1 MYNDL
6 GHAMRYN
13 DLVAMLHAAKAELSV
28 LASYVEDPTTQ
39 WPNLG
44 LKKTAQAH
52 KKLRDEIATLVA
64 TDPALEDGTDWR
76 AKYIEAERE
85 RVRLQIRVGRLEWL
99 EDGTDWRAKYVEAE
113 HERVRLQILV
123 GRLRWLAEAGCE
135 NTPTRDCECPGCMT
149 ARERAER
156 GEA

>member
-28 LASYVEDPTTQ
+28 LASYAEDPTTQ

-52 KKLRDEIATLVA
+52 KKLRDEIDALVA

-76 AKYIEAERE
+76 AKYVEAERE
-85 RVRLQIRVGRLEWL
+85 RVRLQIHVGRLE
-99 EDGTDWRAKYVEAE
+99 
-113 HERVRLQILV
+113 
-123 GRLRWLAEAGCE
+123 WLAEAGCE
-135 NTPTRDCECPGCMT
+135 NTPTRGCACPGCMT

>member
-28 LASYVEDPTTQ
+28 LASYAEDPTTQ

-52 KKLRDEIATLVA
+52 KKLRDEIDALVA

-76 AKYIEAERE
+76 AKYVEAERE
-85 RVRLQIRVGRLEWL
+85 RVRLQIHVGRLE
-99 EDGTDWRAKYVEAE
+99 
-113 HERVRLQILV
+113 
-123 GRLRWLAEAGCE
+123 WLAEAGCE
-135 NTPTRDCECPGCMT
+135 NTPTRGCECPGCMT

>member
-28 LASYVEDPTTQ
+28 LASYAEDPTTQ

-52 KKLRDEIATLVA
+52 KKLRDEIDALVA

-76 AKYIEAERE
+76 AKYVEAERE

-99 EDGTDWRAKYVEAE
+99 
-113 HERVRLQILV
+113 
-123 GRLRWLAEAGCE
+123 AEAGCE
-135 NTPTRDCECPGCMT
+135 NTPTRGCECPGCMT

>member
-28 LASYVEDPTTQ
+28 LASYAEDPTTQ
-39 WPNLG
+39 WPSLG

-52 KKLRDEIATLVA
+52 KKLRDEIDALVA

-76 AKYIEAERE
+76 AKYVEAERE
-85 RVRLQIRVGRLEWL
+85 RVRLQIHVGRLE
-99 EDGTDWRAKYVEAE
+99 
-113 HERVRLQILV
+113 
-123 GRLRWLAEAGCE
+123 WLAEAGCE
-135 NTPTRDCECPGCMT
+135 NTPTRGCECPGCMT

-156 GEA
+156 GEP

>member
-13 DLVAMLHAAKAELSV
+13 DLVAMLHAAKAELAV
-28 LASYVEDPTTQ
+28 LASYAEDPATQ

-44 LKKTAQAH
+44 LKTTAQAH
-52 KKLRDEIATLVA
+52 KKLRDQIAALLA
-64 TDPALEDGTDWR
+64 TDPVAVSLREENLALRAALRSCQSTEDWR
-76 AKYIEAERE
+76 AKYVEAERE

-99 EDGTDWRAKYVEAE
+99 
-113 HERVRLQILV
+113 
-123 GRLRWLAEAGCE
+123 AEAGCE
-135 NTPTRDCECPGCMT
+135 NTPTKGCECPGCMT

>member
-85 RVRLQIRVGRLEWL
+85 RVRLQI
-99 EDGTDWRAKYVEAE
+99 
-113 HERVRLQILV
+113 LV

-135 NTPTRDCECPGCMT
+135 NTPTRGCECPGCMT

>member
-1 MYNDL
+1 VMYNDL

-28 LASYVEDPTTQ
+28 LASYAEDPTTQ

-52 KKLRDEIATLVA
+52 KKLRDEIDALVA

-76 AKYIEAERE
+76 AKYVEAERE

-99 EDGTDWRAKYVEAE
+99 
-113 HERVRLQILV
+113 
-123 GRLRWLAEAGCE
+123 AEAGCE
-135 NTPTRDCECPGCMT
+135 NTPRGCECPGCMT

>member
-28 LASYVEDPTTQ
+28 LASYAEDPTTQ

-52 KKLRDEIATLVA
+52 KKLRDEIDALVA

-76 AKYIEAERE
+76 AKYVEAERE
-85 RVRLQIRVGRLEWL
+85 RVRLQIHVGRLE
-99 EDGTDWRAKYVEAE
+99 
-113 HERVRLQILV
+113 
-123 GRLRWLAEAGCE
+123 WLAEAGCE
-135 NTPTRDCECPGCMT
+135 NTPTRGCECPGCMT

-156 GEA
+156 GEP

>member
-28 LASYVEDPTTQ
+28 LASYAEDPTTQ
-39 WPNLG
+39 WPSLG

-52 KKLRDEIATLVA
+52 KKLRDEIDALVA

-76 AKYIEAERE
+76 AKYVEAERE
-85 RVRLQIRVGRLEWL
+85 RVRLQIHVGRLE
-99 EDGTDWRAKYVEAE
+99 
-113 HERVRLQILV
+113 
-123 GRLRWLAEAGCE
+123 WLAEAGCE
-135 NTPTRDCECPGCMT
+135 NTPTRGCECPGCMT

>member
-28 LASYVEDPTTQ
+28 LASYAEDPTTQ
-39 WPNLG
+39 WPSLG

-52 KKLRDEIATLVA
+52 KKLRDEIDALVA

-76 AKYIEAERE
+76 AKYVEAERE

-99 EDGTDWRAKYVEAE
+99 
-113 HERVRLQILV
+113 
-123 GRLRWLAEAGCE
+123 AEAGCE
-135 NTPTRDCECPGCMT
+135 NTPTRGCECPGCMT

>member
-28 LASYVEDPTTQ
+28 LASYAEDPTTQ
-39 WPNLG
+39 WPSLG

-52 KKLRDEIATLVA
+52 KKLRDEIDALVA

-76 AKYIEAERE
+76 AKYVEAERE
-85 RVRLQIRVGRLEWL
+85 RVRLQIHVGRLEWL
-99 EDGTDWRAKYVEAE
+99 AD
-113 HERVRLQILV
+113 
-123 GRLRWLAEAGCE
+123 AGCE
-135 NTPTRDCECPGCMT
+135 NTPTRGCECPGCMT

-156 GEA
+156 GEP

>member
-28 LASYVEDPTTQ
+28 LASYAEDPTTQ
-39 WPNLG
+39 WPSLG

-52 KKLRDEIATLVA
+52 KKLRDEIDALVA
-64 TDPALEDGTDWR
+64 TDPALEDSTDWR
-76 AKYIEAERE
+76 AKYVEAERE

-99 EDGTDWRAKYVEAE
+99 
-113 HERVRLQILV
+113 
-123 GRLRWLAEAGCE
+123 AEAGCE
-135 NTPTRDCECPGCMT
+135 NTPTKGCECPGCMT

>member
-28 LASYVEDPTTQ
+28 LASYAEDPTTQ
-39 WPNLG
+39 WPSLG

-52 KKLRDEIATLVA
+52 KKLRDEIDALVA

-76 AKYIEAERE
+76 AKYVEAERE

-99 EDGTDWRAKYVEAE
+99 
-113 HERVRLQILV
+113 
-123 GRLRWLAEAGCE
+123 AEAGCE
-135 NTPTRDCECPGCMT
+135 HTPTHGCECPGCMT

>member
-1 MYNDL
+1 MTYNDL

-52 KKLRDEIATLVA
+52 KKLRDEIAALIA

-99 EDGTDWRAKYVEAE
+99 
-113 HERVRLQILV
+113 
-123 GRLRWLAEAGCE
+123 AEAGCE
-135 NTPTRDCECPGCMT
+135 NTPTRGCECPGCMT